1 MAKRLIIFGDG
12 SVGGG
17 EFGKVRVYGEGIFQT
32 DILAESIKV
41 YGSATFNGKVESDEI
56 QIYGSAAFNEP
67 VTCSRLRLYGSAA
80 FEQSGVFE
88 ELTIRG
94 DGEFNRHVTVD
105 SIKNSGTLVV
115 NGCLIAREV
124 KSYGVMQGAGKFKV
138 ENLLSAGVLETK
150 GEIEGEKMIIKGA
163 IHNANLINGED
174 ILIEL
179 NDQCQC
185 QSIGASKLMVKSAK
199 CKRRKSLFTMNKNS
213 EKTILTEKWLAN
225 ASNKVLIAEEIEG
238 DNLELNL
245 TKAKVVRGE
254 KIKIGA
260 LSKIGM
266 VEYSMSLE
274 IDESAEVLQQV
285 RS

>member
-1 MAKRLIIFGDG
+1 MAKRLTIFGDG

-32 DILAESIKV
+32 DIIAESIKV
-41 YGSATFNGKVESDEI
+41 FGSATFNGKVESDEI
-56 QIYGSAAFNEP
+56 QIYGSADFNEP
-67 VTCSRLRLYGSAA
+67 VTCSRLRLYGAAA
-80 FEQSGVFE
+80 FEKSVTFE

-94 DGEFNRHVTVD
+94 SGEFNENVTVNH
-105 SIKNSGTLVV
+105 IKNSGALEV
-115 NGCLIAREV
+115 NGFLIAREV
-124 KSYGVMQGAGKFKV
+124 KSYGVMQGEGKFKV

-150 GEIEGEKMIIKGA
+150 GEIEGEKIIIKGA

-174 ILIEL
+174 VLIEL
-179 NDQCQC
+179 NDQCKC
-185 QSIGASKLMVKSAK
+185 HSIGASKLVVTRAK
-199 CKRRKSLFTMNKNS
+199 RKKRKSLFMMSKNS
-213 EKTILTEKWLAN
+213 EKSLINEEQMVEVL
-225 ASNKVLIAEEIEG
+225 NKVLIAEEIEG
-238 DNLELNL
+238 DDLELNS

-254 KIKIGA
+254 TIKIGA

-274 IDESAEVLQQV
+274 IDESAEILQQV